1 MILPGDLSA
10 MLPRSCNTAFLTNG
24 DAAQG
29 SPDVARINR
38 PDGASAGNIPVG
50 VPRDAPS
57 EPGEV
62 YEHREVQEAI
72 DADN

>member
-1 MILPGDLSA
+1 MILPSDLSA

-29 SPDVARINR
+29 SPDVARFSR
-38 PDGASAGNIPVG
+38 LGSASAEKIADG
-50 VPRDAPS
+50 VRRDPPS
-57 EPGEV
+57 EPGEA
-62 YEHREVQEAI
+62 YEHRTVQEAS

>member
-1 MILPGDLSA
+1 MFLPGDLSA

-29 SPDVARINR
+29 SPDVARFSR
-38 PDGASAGNIPVG
+38 LGSASAEKIADS

-57 EPGEV
+57 GPGGV
-62 YEHREVQEAI
+62 YEHRTVQEEF

>member
-1 MILPGDLSA
+1 MFLPSDLSA

-24 DAAQG
+24 DTAQG

-38 PDGASAGNIPVG
+38 LSGASAEKITDG

-57 EPGEV
+57 GPGEV

>member
-1 MILPGDLSA
+1 MFLPSDLSA

-38 PDGASAGNIPVG
+38 PDGASAGKITDG
-50 VPRDAPS
+50 VRRDPPL
-57 EPGEV
+57 EPGEA
-62 YEHREVQEAI
+62 YEHRTVQEAI